1 MTCEQNKVNSMRTP
15 TVQRAFLLFFLLS
28 LCATG
33 LSAGRPVKG
42 IAIQP
47 LSTTI
52 YHGTWIDL
60 NKNGKR
66 DPYEDSRSA
75 IEERI
80 EDLLAQMTVEEKTC
94 QLCTLYGFQ
103 RVLEDD
109 LPNEQ
114 WKTEVWKDGIAN
126 IDEHINGVPEWRGK
140 ERSPYLWPAS
150 QHARAINEVQR
161 WFIEETRL
169 GIPVDFTNEGIRG
182 VAHHRGTN
190 FPAQVGV
197 GATWNRELVN
207 RIGQVTGR
215 EARVLGY
222 TTIYS
227 PILDLARDP
236 RWGRVVECYGEDPWL
251 VSELGIQQA
260 RGLRAEG
267 VGVSPKHYAIYG
279 VPKGGRDG
287 DARTDPHV
295 APREMEM
302 MYLMPFE
309 RLIHEADITG
319 VMSSYNDYDGEPVS
333 GSKTLL
339 IGHLR
344 ERMGFR
350 GYVVSDSDAVK
361 FLHSKHR
368 VATSYQDACRVFL
381 EAGGNV
387 RTEFNWPR
395 NFILPVR
402 ELIGNEQLSMQTV
415 DERVRDVLRVKFLLG
430 LFDRPYKLDLAE
442 ADHVV
447 HCEAHQQAALQAAR
461 ESMVLLKNSNHTLPL
476 RKDLP
481 SILVCGPNAKETSHS
496 VSRYGP
502 TMGDVIS
509 VWDGIRAAV
518 STGTKVKFSEGC
530 KIADERWPESEV
542 LYEPPHGKDARM
554 IQEAVEQSRDVD
566 AVILVLGESEKTI
579 GESKSRTD
587 LHLTGYQRDLVKAF
601 HATGKPLV
609 VVLING
615 RALTVN
621 WIDRHVPAL
630 VEAWFPGEWCGRVVA
645 EVLFGD
651 YNPGGKL
658 PVTFPRTVGQIPY
671 NFPAKPGSQ
680 AGQGKKNDPNGVGN
694 SRIYGALYPFGHGL
708 SYTTFAYDELTV
720 QPAKIKPGE
729 SVTITCKV
737 TNVGARGGD
746 EVVQLYVSDDFSS
759 VTTYEKVLRGFERIH
774 LEPGQSQTLSF
785 QLGRQELELLDR
797 NQERVV
803 EPGTFTVMVGSSSE
817 DARLNG
823 VFEVVE

>member
-1 MTCEQNKVNSMRTP
+1 MRTP
-15 TVQRAFLLFFLLS
+15 TLGRAFPFLLLLS
-28 LCATG
+28 LSTVG
-33 LSAGRPVKG
+33 LRAGRPMED
-42 IAIQP
+42 IAIRP
-47 LSTTI
+47 LSQAI
-52 YHGTWIDL
+52 YHDTWLDL

-66 DPYEDSRSA
+66 DPYEDSRVA
-75 IEERI
+75 IERRI
-80 EDLLAQMTVEEKTC
+80 EDLLGRMTVEEKTC
-94 QLCTLYGFQ
+94 QLCTLYGFR
-103 RVLEDD
+103 RVLQDD
-109 LPNEQ
+109 LPTDR
-114 WKTEVWKDGIAN
+114 WKSQIWKDGIAN
-126 IDEHINGVPEWRGK
+126 IDEHINGVAKWRGK
-140 ERSPYLWPAS
+140 AQSPHVWPAS

-161 WFIEETRL
+161 WFVEETRL

-182 VAHHRGTN
+182 IAHHRGTN

-197 GATWNRELVN
+197 GATWNRELV
-207 RIGQVTGR
+207 RKIGQVTGR
-215 EARVLGY
+215 EGRVLGY

-267 VGVSPKHYAIYG
+267 VGSSPKHYAVYG

-309 RLIHEADITG
+309 RLIREADITG
-319 VMSSYNDYDGEPVS
+319 VMSSYNDYDGDPVS

-339 IGHLR
+339 LDHLR
-344 ERMGFR
+344 GRMGFR

-368 VATSYQDACRVFL
+368 VVASYRDACGLFL

-387 RTEFNWPR
+387 RTEFNEPQ

-402 ELIGNEQLSMQTV
+402 ELIAAGKLSMQVV
-415 DERVRDVLRVKFLLG
+415 DDRVRDVLRVKFLLG
-430 LFDRPYKLDLAE
+430 LFDRPYQLDLAE
-442 ADHVV
+442 ADRVV
-447 HCEAHQQAALQAAR
+447 HCSDHQQVALQAAR
-461 ESMVLLKNSNHTLPL
+461 ESIVLLKNANDVLPL
-476 RKDLP
+476 RKDLT
-481 SILVCGPNAKETSHS
+481 SILICGPNARETSHS

-502 TMGDVIS
+502 TMGDVVS
-509 VWDGIRAAV
+509 VWDGVRAIV
-518 STGTKVKFSEGC
+518 SPRTEVKFSEGC
-530 KIADERWPESEV
+530 KIADERWPESDL
-542 LYEPPHGKDARM
+542 LYEPPSGDDARM
-554 IQEAVEQSRDVD
+554 IHDAVEQSQGVD
-566 AVILVLGESEKTI
+566 AIILVLGESEKTV
-579 GESKSRTD
+579 GESKSRTS
-587 LHLTGYQRDLVKAF
+587 LNLTGYQRDLARSL

-621 WIDRHVPAL
+621 WIDRHVSAL

-658 PVTFPRTVGQIPY
+658 PVTFPRTVGQVPY
-671 NFPAKPGSQ
+671 NFPAKRGSQ

-708 SYTTFAYDELTV
+708 SYTTFAYENLRV
-720 QPAKIKPGE
+720 QPAEVLPTG
-729 SVTITCKV
+729 SVTVTCKV

-746 EVVQLYVSDDFSS
+746 EVVQLYVSDDVSS
-759 VTTYEKVLRGFERIH
+759 VVTYEKVLRGFERIY
-774 LEPGQSQTLSF
+774 LKPGQSQSLSF
-785 QLGRQELELLDR
+785 QLGPQELELLDLHR
-797 NQERVV
+797 KRVV

-817 DARLNG
+817 DVRLSG
-823 VFEVVE
+823 TFQVAE